1 MAHHTGADPPRFH
14 FVLAAGPV
22 RLWFGTAF
30 EPWRKLYPSEGDPL
44 HRGADSR
51 LSRTP
56 ARIVE
61 CFRRRFSGPSFFR
74 DKRITTAVRIS
85 RDSAQGSNGARPA
98 ILFYFNMRG
107 FLVMKLSSILKG
119 LLITCSG
126 VSQVL
131 LIAPPGRLSSCESSA
146 VQPLPPTTLH
156 RSACSVLWLHP
167 CNKMEL
173 SRTFQRLIR
182 LY

>member
-1 MAHHTGADPPRFH
+1 MPWLINREPILPDSILSSQQDRYDCGWAPRLNPGANCSHPKTTRY
-14 FVLAAGPV
+14 
-22 RLWFGTAF
+22 T
-30 EPWRKLYPSEGDPL
+30 EGWTRGSRGPL
-44 HRGADSR
+44 HG
-51 LSRTP
+51 LWN
-56 ARIVE
+56 V
-61 CFRRRFSGPSFFR
+61 FGGPSFFR

-119 LLITCSG
+119 LLITCTG